1 MDIDIVQSI
10 PIEVLAMSTVEHY
23 CEPNVPAPQ
32 IAIEMPPLRALRS
45 IVDRLKS
52 IHKTITIEASAQ
64 GTLAL
69 RIESNSLTLQTLFAH
84 LRYRE
89 DLIGDEDDE
98 DGDLQEP
105 LASSASVTVESKVLG
120 KAILVDGNSTLT
132 VLCCA
137 YCFDLALCIS
147 WKLMRVICRHHG
159 EPRHGAAFDPGRRLW
174 LLHVLHPS
182 THARRA
188 LASGFV

>member
-89 DLIGDEDDE
+89 DLIGDDE
-98 DGDLQEP
+98 DEEDQEP
-105 LASSASVTVESKVLG
+105 AASSASVTVESKVLG
-120 KAILVDGNSTLT
+120 KAILVDGNSTHT

-137 YCFDLALCIS
+137 CCCLGLA
-147 WKLMRVICRHHG
+147 
-159 EPRHGAAFDPGRRLW
+159 
-174 LLHVLHPS
+174 
-182 THARRA
+182 
-188 LASGFV
+188 